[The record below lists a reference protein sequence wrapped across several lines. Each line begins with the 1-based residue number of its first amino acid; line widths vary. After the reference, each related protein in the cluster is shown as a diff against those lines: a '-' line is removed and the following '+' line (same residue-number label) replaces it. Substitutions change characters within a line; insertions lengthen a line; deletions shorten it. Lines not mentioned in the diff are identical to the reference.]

1 MRDNII
7 IKTTKEEEAL
17 IQRLITINFKYNVIQ
32 YVIDNVS
39 LCSEKMIELAKEN
52 KQISAK
58 DKWELPAV
66 ISIMQIVG
74 VNNHLPILHLS
85 KRMLHIYST
94 EKTIHHFSIVYMIN
108 PSLHIKRIFR
118 EQVQK

>member
-1 MRDNII
+1 MRDDII
-7 IKTTKEEEAL
+7 IKTTKEEETL